1 MAGDDAARL
10 VATEATA
17 ALQQCL
23 NDKMATLQAIEKKAA
38 EAHAHICVVA
48 LLLKEEQGSTAVLEA
63 EAGVATLKL
72 APTTAS
78 S

>member
-1 MAGDDAARL
+1 MADDDAARL

-38 EAHAHICVVA
+38 EAHAHIYAVA
-48 LLLKEEQGSTAVLEA
+48 LLLKEE
-63 EAGVATLKL
+63 
-72 APTTAS
+72 
-78 S
+78 